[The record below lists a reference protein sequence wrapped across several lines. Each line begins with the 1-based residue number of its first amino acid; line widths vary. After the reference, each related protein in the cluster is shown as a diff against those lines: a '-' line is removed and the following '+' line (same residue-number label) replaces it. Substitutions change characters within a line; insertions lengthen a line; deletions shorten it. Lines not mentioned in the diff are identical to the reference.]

1 MPVKASKSSTAA
13 RRAAEARDASDDDD
27 DAAKSVAPPGRAQG
41 NVNGKTSRARAQK
54 VPSDARTRARARSQR
69 FSSCL
74 FLIFV

>member
-1 MPVKASKSSTAA
+1 MPVKTSKSSTAA

-27 DAAKSVAPPGRAQG
+27 DAASVAKSVTPPVRAHG
-41 NVNGKTSRARAQK
+41 NGKTSRARALK
-54 VPSDARTRARARSQR
+54 VPSDARARSQR